1 LSIKTNNATFHKV
14 EQGNALIQYSTSIF
28 QASSLLDCA
37 RKCQQQS
44 CACFSYNIQSC
55 SIGKCNSTN
64 TTLGPSQEIY
74 VSCFS
79 SDGFTFITNNSVI
92 ACVWVSTNI
101 TDYIT
106 ARDDCRSKDAY
117 LYTVKRMDKLKWLPT
132 YHKRTKIWIGLNDI
146 EVEGTYRWED
156 DNSICS
162 QNWIN
167 QTFIPGEPNNQI
179 IGDQNGEDC
188 INFYHF
194 YSRLLNDSPCSIN
207 YTYICEKPFFN
218 FP

>member
-1 LSIKTNNATFHKV
+1 LSIKTNSATFHKV
-14 EQGNALIQYSTSIF
+14 EQGNALIQYLTSIF

-64 TTLGPSQEIY
+64 TTI
-74 VSCFS
+74 
-79 SDGFTFITNNSVI
+79 
-92 ACVWVSTNI
+92 
-101 TDYIT
+101 DYIT

-117 LYTVKRMDKLKWLPT
+117 LYTVKRMDKLKWLQT

-194 YSRLLNDSPCSIN
+194 YSDLLNDSPCSIN